1 MARQQSDFVSAVSHE
16 FRTPLTAL
24 RQLSELFIQGRVPSD
39 EVRQKYYEAL
49 DRESG
54 RLERLVEGLLKFG
67 RMEAGAEKH
76 QFAAIDMEDFLRK
89 LVAEFLHHAGRHCHV
104 ELNTNG
110 KGLAVRADSEALG
123 CAVWNL
129 LDNAVKYSQENRAVW
144 MELGRVNGSVAI
156 RVRDQGMG
164 IAPDDQGRIF
174 QKFVRGAAARSLGV
188 PGTGIGLAVAHQIVK
203 RHGGEIQL
211 ESEPGQGSTFTVL
224 LPAIKEGV

>member
-1 MARQQSDFVSAVSHE
+1 
-16 FRTPLTAL
+16 
-24 RQLSELFIQGRVPSD
+24 
-39 EVRQKYYEAL
+39 
-49 DRESG
+49 
-54 RLERLVEGLLKFG
+54 
-67 RMEAGAEKH
+67 
-76 QFAAIDMEDFLRK
+76 
-89 LVAEFLHHAGRHCHV
+89 
-104 ELNTNG
+104 LNTNG